1 MDEIELRRQGQVA
14 VVTINRPEKKNCCTK
29 AMWTEFGRLFTELE
43 HDSDVRAVVLAGA
56 GDNFSTGADI
66 SEFAEVRGDA
76 EQAADYGRQ
85 VVFAEH
91 SIAGLSKPVIAAIR
105 GYAVGGGCGLIV
117 CADFR
122 VSDRSGRFGIPAA
135 KLSIVYGMDGLQK
148 LANIVGVTNAKKI
161 MYTARRFTAE
171 EAERMGLVDMLVDD
185 DPVEAAIE
193 FAESMAGNAPLSLMG
208 AKMGLNAVVS
218 GSMAETEAGYRDL
231 QVRASNSEDYRE
243 GRISHQGLPSWRSAH
258 RSFKGG
264 KLRICC
270 RQPEPFQEN
279 SIHALSAHHGPRFG
293 PRPVPGLLLRPA
305 RNGRD
310 PAHGQREGPLYQYL
324 PCRVGG

>member
-29 AMWTEFGRLFTELE
+29 AMWTELGRLFTALE
-43 HDSDVRAVVLAGA
+43 QDSAVRAVVLTGA
-56 GDNFSTGADI
+56 GENFCTGADI

-91 SIAGLSKPVIAAIR
+91 SIAELSKPVIAAIR

-135 KLSIVYGMDGLQK
+135 RLSIVYGMDGLQK

-171 EAERMGLVDMLVDD
+171 EAEHMGLVDMLVDG
-185 DPVEAAIE
+185 DPVEAAVE
-193 FAESMAGNAPLSLMG
+193 FAESMAGNAPLSIMG
-208 AKMGLNAVVS
+208 AKMGLNAVTS
-218 GSMAETEAGYRDL
+218 GRMEETAAGYRDL
-231 QVRASNSEDYRE
+231 QMRASNSADYHE
-243 GRISHQGLPSWRSAH
+243 GRTAFMEKRAPVFQGR
-258 RSFKGG
+258 
-264 KLRICC
+264 
-270 RQPEPFQEN
+270 
-279 SIHALSAHHGPRFG
+279 
-293 PRPVPGLLLRPA
+293 
-305 RNGRD
+305 
-310 PAHGQREGPLYQYL
+310 
-324 PCRVGG
+324 